1 MAVTRRVSV
10 TMGDKTHQTANVS
23 FEMNATWLSK
33 LLDPTKRDELKAIL
47 EANSYA
53 KAIKFSDTET
63 EHGAYPADN
72 SSWWNLLAGVNIG
85 CDLVD
90 QKAVLSF
97 RETVSGD
104 VHTLQLPAPVKSM
117 FEYVDGQGLRV
128 KKAVGAAIATK
139 LTEIFGTDVQ
149 FMGGHHKGKR

>member
-53 KAIKFSDTET
+53 KAIKMTDSESD
-63 EHGAYPADN
+63 HGAYPPDT
-72 SSWWNLLAGVNIG
+72 SSWWNLITGVNIG

-90 QKAVLSF
+90 QKAVMSF

-104 VHTLQLPAPVKSM
+104 THTLQLPAPLKSI
-117 FEYVDGQGLRV
+117 FEYVDERGLRV
-128 KKAVGAAIATK
+128 KKSVGGAIAAK
-139 LTEIFGTDVQ
+139 LSEIFGTTVQ
-149 FMGGHHKGKR
+149 FMGGYHKGKN